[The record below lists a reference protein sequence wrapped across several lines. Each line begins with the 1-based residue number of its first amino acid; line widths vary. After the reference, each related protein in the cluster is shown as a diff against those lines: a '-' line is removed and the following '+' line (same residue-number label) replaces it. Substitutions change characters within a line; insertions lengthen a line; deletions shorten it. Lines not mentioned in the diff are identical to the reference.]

1 MKVWRDRL
9 TQFLF
14 PIESDSW
21 LSVLRFGLGLQV
33 VLYGFSLRQD
43 WNYLFAANGKGLITR
58 NLSEALLSLESPF
71 IPRLGWIIEFGT
83 RLGLDEEKVL
93 SAAWFVLLFAGVGLL
108 LGFFCRSSAILAW
121 FLHLSTAK
129 SGDFV
134 SYGVDNFMTIGLFYL
149 MLSPLP
155 DRYSLDALF
164 RKSEP
169 KAPQL
174 LGFYRR
180 VLQLHLCLI
189 YFFGGLTK
197 CLGGGWWDGSNI
209 WRALTRPPFDVLPP
223 EILVH
228 GKLFFPLAGALI
240 CLLEA
245 SYPFLVWSRTTRL
258 PSLLAICLMHLMIG
272 LAMGMYLFAL
282 VMIVLNL
289 AAFGPE
295 FSFRLEK
302 ILPGWLKKDL
312 ARTG

>member
-93 SAAWFVLLFAGVGLL
+93 SAAWFILLFAGAGLL

-121 FLHLSTAK
+121 FLYLSTAK

-197 CLGGGWWDGSNI
+197 CLGSGWWDGSNV

-228 GKLFFPLAGALI
+228 GKFFFLLAGALI
-240 CLLEA
+240 CLLEV
-245 SYPFLVWSRTTRL
+245 SYPFLVWRRRTRL
-258 PSLLAICLMHLMIG
+258 PLVLAICLMHLMIG

-302 ILPGWLKKDL
+302 ILPGWLKKGL

>member
-93 SAAWFVLLFAGVGLL
+93 SAAWFVLLFAGAGLL

-129 SGDFV
+129 SGDFL

-197 CLGGGWWDGSNI
+197 CLGSGWWDGSNV

-228 GKLFFPLAGALI
+228 GKFFFLLAGAFV

-245 SYPFLVWSRTTRL
+245 SYPFLVWSRRTRL

-272 LAMGMYLFAL
+272 LAMGMYLFGL

-302 ILPGWLKKDL
+302 ILPGGLKKDL